1 MLFFCECDLG
11 LCVSPPSQTLKPNRI
26 NQMITQN
33 NTVAIRRLAVVWWMR
48 NLNRGNFA
56 RASRWERLADKYGK
70 EVEA

>member
-1 MLFFCECDLG
+1 
-11 LCVSPPSQTLKPNRI
+11 
-26 NQMITQN
+26 MITQN